1 MKKYI
6 VPASVFV
13 VVLVLFNIFIALL
26 LVSSLPVIYSY
37 LKKRKDKLTSLLI
50 NKQFIESLKL
60 IVSSLRSGQ
69 TLLMAFEDAA
79 VRVEKPIAD
88 YYSEVLTNHR
98 IGKSLEASLIA
109 VAGPYNNNDMEL
121 FGIIVSILKESGG
134 NTVLLLS
141 NMIDASEQK
150 QKLKGKIEAMTAQGR
165 LSGLVVGV
173 LPVALLLMFW
183 FLDKSLISPLF
194 NTLEGFLLLFLA
206 AVLEVAG
213 LYLIA
218 RITEVEL

>member
-6 VPASVFV
+6 VPASVFF